1 MTCYQIILVSW
12 KIALNG
18 AYQSHMTISYLCA
31 FPSPPSNLEIA
42 FRICLKDACTYTCEH
57 RQLVLLKASRKIF
70 LVAPGGAEKGRG
82 WCEGCEC
89 WCEMSV
95 NRVWVVGGSVSTP
108 CLLFWGCTLHLRAK
122 WDFGPFWLLLLFSD
136 KTKGTEERNLS
147 AVLGVDGTAWGW
159 E

>member
-42 FRICLKDACTYTCEH
+42 FCICLKDACTYTCEH

-70 LVAPGGAEKGRG
+70 LVAPGGAGKGRG

-108 CLLFWGCTLHLRAK
+108 CLCYFGAAHCTWGQSGTLGLFGCCFCSVIKQKEQRREICQRC
-122 WDFGPFWLLLLFSD
+122 W
-136 KTKGTEERNLS
+136 
-147 AVLGVDGTAWGW
+147 V
-159 E
+159 